1 MKIYLFL
8 LILFIINISLFSQ
21 TTIPAGDVSGNW
33 LFNGSPYL
41 IEGEIT
47 VPNGETLV
55 IDPGVIVEFQGHY
68 KFNIHGQI
76 LAFGTEQDSIRFTV
90 SDTTGF
96 SNFYQPVGSWHG
108 LRFYDTNSNGQDSS
122 KVIYCKLEY
131 GKSTTGGSPGIY
143 GGAILCENSSNIL
156 IKHCLIS
163 KNTAS
168 SGGGICCYPNSS
180 PRIEDVIIKGN
191 IANNG
196 AGMYFRDN
204 SHPCLK
210 NVNVIDNHAI
220 DFNSGGGGI
229 YCENNANPHLDN
241 VTIIGNSA
249 FYCGGG
255 MYLRFDSSPILE
267 NVTIC
272 RNYTDNY
279 GGGIYCSHNSF
290 PIFDSINHSN
300 LYMNSSG
307 SGSDLY
313 VDYNCPTINV
323 VVDTFTV
330 LEPDNYFAY
339 PINNFTFNIQNSKV
353 EQVNQDLFVSPTGS
367 DDNSGLSPD
376 EPLLTISYALK
387 KIMANINNPHNI
399 FLSNGTYSQSQTTEQ
414 FPINCK
420 SFVSLIGDN
429 EAQTILDGG
438 DLKGILFCQ
447 SDSCFSL
454 QKMTIQNGKV
464 RRSGGGIYLTSQSSP
479 SLENVIISEN
489 EAYYSGGGICCEDN
503 SIPTFNNVILS
514 ENSAGK
520 GGGLYCHY
528 FSNPSLTDVT
538 IIGNTAGSGGGVC
551 LEVYSDASLMN
562 VTILENLSSRG
573 GGLYLWDSSPTLN
586 NVIINDN
593 IANGQGGGIYCVGLN
608 IAGNFIFS
616 SPVLNNVTIS
626 RNMSLEDGGGIYC
639 WECSSPTLLN
649 CILWENT
656 PQEVYFSPE
665 GDSISIT
672 ISFSDI
678 QNGEAGIVTNNN
690 GIVNW
695 LEGNIDALPLFV
707 NPENGNYHLSWANYP
722 LPDSTMSPCIDTG
735 DPNSPLDPDGTIAD
749 MGAFYFD
756 QNVGIE
762 DPVLPGAKYSLS
774 NYPNPFNPTTTISF
788 SIPEESN
795 VELTIFNIKG
805 QKIRLLLNDQ
815 MTAGEHSVVW
825 NGEDTSRKKVSSGV
839 YLYKL
844 HVNDKTEA
852 VKKCLLL
859 K

>member
-1 MKIYLFL
+1 MKI
-8 LILFIINISLFSQ
+8 IVIIISLLLNYVIIFAD
-21 TTIPAGDVSGNW
+21 THIPAGNVSGIWEFSN
-33 LFNGSPYL
+33 SPY
-41 IEGEIT
+41 IIDGEINII
-47 VPNGETLV
+47 VDNTLE
-55 IDPGVIVEFQGHY
+55 IDPGVQVIFSGHY
-68 KFNIHGQI
+68 KFNVYGRL
-76 LAFGTEQDSIRFTV
+76 LAEGTENDTIIFSV
-90 SDTTGF
+90 SDTTGY
-96 SNFYQPVGSWHG
+96 STFYSTAGSWHG

-143 GGAILCENSSNIL
+143 GGAILCDNSSNVL
-156 IKHCLIS
+156 IKYCLLTN
-163 KNTAS
+163 NTAS
-168 SGGGICCYPNSS
+168 CGGGICCYPNSS

-191 IANNG
+191 IAKYG
-196 AGMYFRDN
+196 GGLYCRDN
-204 SHPCLK
+204 SHPNLK

-220 DFNSGGGGI
+220 GFSLGGGGI
-229 YCENNANPHLDN
+229 YCENNANPQLDN
-241 VTIIGNSA
+241 VTIKGNSA

-255 MYLRFDSSPILE
+255 MYIRFDSSPILK

-279 GGGIYCSHNSF
+279 AGGIYCSHNSF
-290 PIFDSINHSN
+290 PIFDSINRSN
-300 LYMNSSG
+300 IFLNSSG

-313 VDYNCPTINV
+313 IDYECPIINV

-339 PINNFTFNIQNSKV
+339 PIDNFSFDIQNSKV
-353 EQVNQDLFVSPTGS
+353 EQVNHDLYVSPSGS

-376 EPLLTISYALK
+376 ESLLTISHALK
-387 KIMANINNPHNI
+387 KIIASIDNPHNI
-399 FLSNGTYSQSQTTEQ
+399 YLSNGIYSQSQTTEQ
-414 FPINCK
+414 FPMNCK
-420 SFVSLIGDN
+420 SFVSLIGEN
-429 EAQTILDGG
+429 EAQTILDGEE
-438 DLKGILFCQ
+438 LKGILFCEG
-447 SDSCFSL
+447 DSCFSI

-464 RRSGGGIYLTSQSSP
+464 RHSGGGIYLTSRSSP
-479 SLENVIISEN
+479 SLENVILSEN
-489 EAYYSGGGICCEDN
+489 EANYSGGGICCEDN
-503 SIPTFNNVILS
+503 SIPTLNNVILS

-538 IIGNTAGSGGGVC
+538 IIGNIAGEGGGIC
-551 LEVYSDASLMN
+551 LEAYSDASLMN

-573 GGLYLWDSSPTLN
+573 GGLYLWDSNPTLN
-586 NVIINDN
+586 KVIINDN

-626 RNMSLEDGGGIYC
+626 RNISLENGGGIYC
-639 WECSSPTLLN
+639 WECSNPTLLN
-649 CILWENT
+649 CILWDNT

-672 ISFSDI
+672 ISFSDV
-678 QNGEAGIVTNNN
+678 QDGESGIVTNNN
-690 GIVNW
+690 GTVNW
-695 LEGNIDALPLFV
+695 LEGNIDVLPLFV
-707 NPENGNYHLSWANYP
+707 NPENGNFHLSWTNYP
-722 LPDSTMSPCIDTG
+722 LPDSTMSPCIDSG

-774 NYPNPFNPTTTISF
+774 NYPNPFNPSTTIEF
-788 SIPEESN
+788 SIRSDSKI
-795 VELTIFNIKG
+795 ELSIYNIKG
-805 QKIRLLLNDQ
+805 QKIKTLINNEIEQ
-815 MTAGEHSVVW
+815 GNHSIVW
-825 NGEDTSRKKVSSGV
+825 NGNNEFGKKIGSGI
-839 YLYKL
+839 YYYKL
-844 HVNDKTEA
+844 NVNGKTEA
-852 VKKCLLL
+852 IKKCLLL